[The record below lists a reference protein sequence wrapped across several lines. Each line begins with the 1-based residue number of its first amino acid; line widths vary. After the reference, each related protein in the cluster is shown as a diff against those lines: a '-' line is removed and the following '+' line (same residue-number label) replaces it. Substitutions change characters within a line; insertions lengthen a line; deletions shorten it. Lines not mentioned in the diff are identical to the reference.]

1 MTLLTPLALALTA
14 LAVPVVA
21 MYILKLRRQQQ
32 VISSTLLWQ
41 RALDDVQANA
51 PWQRLRPSILLLL
64 QLLAL
69 LALVLALA
77 QPAYS
82 SAHHFSG
89 DLILIVDESYG
100 MQAHDVAPSRFSA
113 ALAQAHT
120 LANDLPAGNVVS
132 VIGMGAEPALKTAES
147 SDAGA
152 IGRAIDSLRVG
163 VSAPNFLAA
172 LSFAA
177 SLARN
182 GQTTRAVVLTS
193 RESGISA
200 LPLRVPFPVEI
211 VRIGGHLRDL
221 GVTAFSATQGGSH
234 TQALAR
240 VGNFGANTAGSDL
253 NLYVDGQLADVRPLT
268 VVPGKQQTLFWT
280 DLPPRPHTLQIK
292 LTHADDVST
301 DKAAWAVSTIGS
313 QRRIL
318 LVTNND
324 FFLQTA
330 LALDPSVQL
339 SLLTPSA
346 YRASLAPRYD
356 LIVFDGMLPSVLPTT
371 PVLLVSPPPGHTGA
385 IAIGANQPGGTV
397 TSASAPASA
406 SIASLLQFV
415 DLSDVH
421 VGRARAVT
429 VPGWMLPVASS
440 GGATVLAAGENSGT
454 RVALMPF
461 NLQESDWPLRI
472 SFPILMQNLVHYLAP
487 GLELGTAEVAAGQ
500 SLQFSPPPG
509 TRQIDIAR
517 PDGGT
522 VSMGPPFPPF
532 IGTTQPGLYTAT
544 TVGGF
549 RPSTSTF
556 AVNFFPA
563 RPAPAVGRS
572 HVVLGQSQSGSS
584 RIVGVP
590 VSVGWAFALA
600 VLALLSAEWWF
611 AFRR

>member
-77 QPAYS
+77 APAYS
-82 SAHHFSG
+82 SAHHYRG

-100 MQAHDVAPSRFSA
+100 MQAQDVAPSRFAA
-113 ALAQAHT
+113 ALAQAHS
-120 LANDLPAGNVVS
+120 LANDLPAGNVAS
-132 VIGMGAEPALKTAES
+132 IIGMSAEPALKTAES
-147 SDAGA
+147 SDGGA
-152 IGRAIDSLRVG
+152 ISRAIDRLRVG
-163 VSAPNFLAA
+163 VSPPNFLAA

-193 RESGISA
+193 RESGIST
-200 LPLRVPFPVEI
+200 LPIRVPFPVEI
-211 VRIGGHLRDL
+211 VRIGGHLHDL
-221 GVTAFSATQGGSH
+221 GITAFSATEGGRQ

-240 VGNFGANTAGSDL
+240 IGNFGADTAASDL

-268 VVPGKQQTLFWT
+268 VAPGKQQTLFWT
-280 DLPPRPHTLQIK
+280 DLPPRPHTLRVQ

-301 DKAAWAVSTIGS
+301 DKAAWAVAAAGS

-318 LVTNND
+318 LASKND

-330 LALDPSVQL
+330 LSLDPTVQL
-339 SLLTPSA
+339 SLLAPSA
-346 YRASLAPRYD
+346 YHASLAPRYD
-356 LIVFDGMLPSVLPTT
+356 LVVFDGMLPSVLPTT
-371 PVLLVSPPPGHTGA
+371 PVLLVSPPQGHTGA
-385 IAIGANQPGGTV
+385 IGIGANRPGGTV
-397 TSASAPASA
+397 ASASVPASA
-406 SIASLLQFV
+406 GIASLLQFV

-429 VPGWMLPVASS
+429 MPGWLLPVAAS
-440 GGATVLAAGENSGT
+440 GGATVLAAGENNGT

-472 SFPILMQNLVHYLAP
+472 SFPILMQNLLHYLAP
-487 GLELGTAEVAAGQ
+487 GLGLGTTDVAAGQ
-500 SLQFSPPPG
+500 SVQFFPPPG
-509 TRQIDIAR
+509 THQIDIAR
-517 PDGGT
+517 PNGETDH
-522 VSMGPPFPPF
+522 MGSPFPPF
-532 IGTTQPGLYTAT
+532 TGTTQPGLYTAT
-544 TVGGF
+544 AIGGSM
-549 RPSTSTF
+549 PSASTF

-563 RPAPAVGRS
+563 RPAPAGGRS
-572 HVVLGQSQSGSS
+572 RVVLGQPHAGST
-584 RIVGVP
+584 RTVGVP
-590 VSVGWAFALA
+590 VSVAWAFALA